1 MIGLLLTGPSSTMPP
16 PEFMLPSRAA
26 KAPSPLR
33 VAFIGN
39 ALPRRCGI
47 ATFTTDLEQA
57 VRALPDVAETA
68 IIAMNDPGSRY
79 AYPPKVRRIIRQNV
93 RGDYRAAADFITGQN
108 FDVACLQHE
117 FGIYGGAAG
126 DHVLDLIHDLR
137 VPLITTLHTVLAQPT
152 PDQARVMAGLLAA
165 SAQVVVMAR
174 KGRDMLIDTYGA
186 DPAKIAII
194 PHGIPDVPWA
204 PAAVGKHRLGYIG
217 RQVILTF
224 GLIGPSKGIEAMIEA
239 MPAILA
245 RVPHAVYVVM
255 GATHPH
261 LLRSGEDSY
270 RDGLIARAQAL
281 GLGDHVVF
289 INRFME
295 RPELIEHIGMC
306 DVYVTP
312 YQDEVQMTSGTL
324 ATSHGLGRAVVSTP
338 YWHAAELLGDGSG
351 VLVPFGDGAA
361 LGRAV
366 ADLLEDNHARI
377 TLAIRAYA
385 ASRAM
390 TWPNTA
396 RRYAETFR
404 ACAPLLQPP
413 LLQPPLLQPWPSA
426 IGSLR

>member
-1 MIGLLLTGPSSTMPP
+1 MIGLLLTGPSVTMPP
-16 PEFMLPSRAA
+16 PERILTARLA
-26 KAPSPLR
+26 KATTALR
-33 VAFIGN
+33 VAFVGN

-47 ATFTTDLEQA
+47 ATFTTDLELA
-57 VRALPDVAETA
+57 VRALPDVGETA
-68 IIAMNDPGSRY
+68 ILAMNDPGGRY
-79 AYPPKVRRIIRQNV
+79 AYPPKVRQTIHQNT
-93 RGDYRAAADFITGQN
+93 RADYRAAAAFINTQG

-126 DHVLDLIHDLR
+126 DYVLDLVNALR
-137 VPLITTLHTVLAQPT
+137 VPLVTTLHTVLDRPT
-152 PDQARVMAGLLAA
+152 PDQERVMAALLAA
-165 SAQVVVMAR
+165 SARVVVMAR
-174 KGRDMLIDTYGA
+174 KGRDILIGTYGA

-204 PAAVGKHRLGYIG
+204 PAAAAKHRLGYTG

-224 GLIGPSKGIEAMIEA
+224 GLIGPSKGIETMIEA
-239 MPAILA
+239 MPAILERA
-245 RVPHAVYVVM
+245 PNAVYVVM

-261 LLRSGEDSY
+261 LLRGGGDAY

-281 GLGDHVVF
+281 GIADHVVF
-289 INRFME
+289 LNRFAD
-295 RPELIEHIGMC
+295 RPDLIEHIAMC

-312 YQDEVQMTSGTL
+312 YLDEAQMTSGTL

-351 VLVPFGDGAA
+351 VLVPFGDGEA

-366 ADLLEDNHARI
+366 ADLLGNNPARI

-396 RRYAETFR
+396 RRYADTFR
-404 ACAPLLQPP
+404 AVASIRHAVTP
-413 LLQPPLLQPWPSA
+413 PWPSA
-426 IGSLR
+426 MGTR